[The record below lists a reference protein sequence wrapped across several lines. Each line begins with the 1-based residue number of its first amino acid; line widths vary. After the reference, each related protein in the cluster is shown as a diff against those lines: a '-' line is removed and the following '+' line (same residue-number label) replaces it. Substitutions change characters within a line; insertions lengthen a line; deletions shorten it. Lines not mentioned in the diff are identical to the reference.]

1 MIWREFC
8 RRHNP
13 ENSTIRRIYKP
24 FPYGREKV
32 LSLFCAESG
41 CEIKFNL
48 ESFSFSNPELF
59 ENPYPIYEEIRKT
72 DPIHH
77 SQMYGGSWIL
87 FSYEDSVALLND
99 ARLTNNRAN
108 LPLLALPPEQ
118 RAEFAEFHDFL
129 RTWTA
134 FFEGEE
140 HLLRRHRMDQVFRVL
155 TPFHVTGVVREAI
168 GALTAGWR
176 KGTRVDLVAEF
187 ARPLPA
193 MILTEL
199 MGAPRSDHEML
210 DHWADDLAYLFG
222 ASALTVEDVQ
232 RGWVSAQAFMA
243 YLTELARAMAR
254 RPDRSI
260 LGELMA
266 RANSGFSF
274 TEAEACAQCVLLM
287 FAGLEPSRHI
297 IGNAVLALERFPGQR
312 SLLAEYPRLWPNAV
326 EEFLRYDPPVQYI
339 GRLAAKSFT
348 YRGHNFTKGEA
359 ILSFAGSANRD
370 PKHFPD
376 PDTLDVRRH
385 ALHLSMGSGVHRC
398 IGESLVQVQTG
409 VALRSLLTDFP
420 DLRVCSDVDPVWNS
434 YAGFRGLKSLTVS
447 L

>member
-1 MIWREFC
+1 M
-8 RRHNP
+8 
-13 ENSTIRRIYKP
+13 
-24 FPYGREKV
+24 
-32 LSLFCAESG
+32 
-41 CEIKFNL
+41 KFDPG
-48 ESFSFSNPELF
+48 SFSFSNPELF
-59 ENPYPIYEEIRKT
+59 ENPYPVYEEIRRI

-87 FSYEDSVALLND
+87 FSYEDSAALLND
-99 ARLTNNRAN
+99 VRLTNNRAN

-118 RAEFAEFHDFL
+118 RVEFAGFHDFL

-134 FFEGEE
+134 FFEGED

-155 TPFHVTGVVREAI
+155 TPSRITGVVQEVV
-168 GALTAGWR
+168 GALTSGWR
-176 KGTRVDLVAEF
+176 RGTRVDLVAEF
-187 ARPLPA
+187 ARRLPA
-193 MILTEL
+193 VILTEL

-222 ASALTVEDVQ
+222 ASALTVEDVR
-232 RGWVSAQAFMA
+232 RGWASAQAFMA
-243 YLTELARAMAR
+243 YLTDLARTMTR
-254 RPDRSI
+254 RPDQSI
-260 LGELMA
+260 LGGLMA
-266 RANSGFSF
+266 RADSGFSF

-297 IGNAVLALERFPGQR
+297 IGNAILALEQFPDQR
-312 SLLAEYPRLWPNAV
+312 RLLAENPRLWPSAV

-348 YRGHNFTKGEA
+348 YRGHHFAKGQA
-359 ILSFAGSANRD
+359 VLPFVGSANRD

-376 PDTLDVRRH
+376 PDTLDVRRR
-385 ALHLSMGSGVHRC
+385 APHLSMGSAVHHC
-398 IGESLVQVQTG
+398 IGASLVRVQTG
-409 VALRSLLTDFP
+409 VALRNLLTDFP
-420 DLRVCSDVDPVWNS
+420 DLHVCADVAPIWNS

>member
-1 MIWREFC
+1 
-8 RRHNP
+8 
-13 ENSTIRRIYKP
+13 
-24 FPYGREKV
+24 
-32 LSLFCAESG
+32 
-41 CEIKFNL
+41 
-48 ESFSFSNPELF
+48 
-59 ENPYPIYEEIRKT
+59 
-72 DPIHH
+72 
-77 SQMYGGSWIL
+77 MYGGSWIL

-134 FFEGEE
+134 FFEGED

-155 TPFHVTGVVREAI
+155 TPFHITGVLREAI

-187 ARPLPA
+187 VRLLPA

-312 SLLAEYPRLWPNAV
+312 SLLADVGSGRTRWRSSSGTTRRSSTSAGWPRSPSPTAGTISRRGRRYYPSLVRPIVIRN
-326 EEFLRYDPPVQYI
+326 
-339 GRLAAKSFT
+339 T
-348 YRGHNFTKGEA
+348 
-359 ILSFAGSANRD
+359 
-370 PKHFPD
+370 FPIR
-376 PDTLDVRRH
+376 THSMSQTGH

-398 IGESLVQVQTG
+398 IGASACPGPDRGRATESADRFSG
-409 VALRSLLTDFP
+409 PS
-420 DLRVCSDVDPVWNS
+420 RVLGRGPRWNS

-447 L
+447 LEPTTA